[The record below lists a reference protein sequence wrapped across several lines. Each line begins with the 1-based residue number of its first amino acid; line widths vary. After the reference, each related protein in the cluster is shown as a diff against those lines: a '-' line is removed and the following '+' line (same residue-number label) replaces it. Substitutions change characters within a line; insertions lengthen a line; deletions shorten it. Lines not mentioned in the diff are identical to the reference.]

1 MHKFTKA
8 LAAIGLAAVMSQS
21 AMAENLKLGFLVKQ
35 PEEPWFQTEWKFA
48 DKAGKDLGFEVIKI
62 AVPDGEKTLNAI
74 DSLAASG
81 AKGFVICT
89 PDPKLGSA
97 IVAKARGYDMKVIA
111 VDDQFVNAKGKPMD
125 TVPLVMMA
133 ATKIGERQGQELYK
147 EMQKRGWDVKESAVM
162 AITANE
168 LDTARRRTTG
178 SMDALKAAGFPEK
191 QIYQVPTKSND
202 IPGAFDAAN
211 SMLVQ
216 HPEVKH
222 WLIVGMNDSTVLGG
236 VRATEGQGFKAADI
250 IGIGING
257 VDAVSELS
265 KAQATGF
272 YGSLLPSP
280 DVHGYK
286 SSEMLYN
293 WVAKDVEPPKFT
305 EVTDVVLIT
314 RDNFKEELEKK
325 LFDGGFEVEERYQVG
340 KDISNVVVGLVE
352 GCEPIPET
360 HLHVCQVN
368 AGEHG
373 TMQICCGA
381 DNVRTGGKFPV
392 ALPGASVYATA
403 KDHKTIEGVMTIKK
417 GKLRGYESCGMLC
430 SGVELGLTE
439 DLYPGA
445 GYNGLLVLPED
456 AELGADVKELT
467 GLDDWIFDISLT
479 ANRPDCQS
487 ILGIAREVSAMLEKP
502 LKMPATDYNETDVE
516 KEGFSVRVEAPELC
530 PRYSAHYVYDVKIGE
545 SPAWMK
551 RRLALVGMS
560 AISNVVD
567 ITNYVLKEIVQP
579 LTSR

>member
-125 TVPLVMMA
+125 TVPLV
-133 ATKIGERQGQELYK
+133 I
-147 EMQKRGWDVKESAVM
+147 
-162 AITANE
+162 
-168 LDTARRRTTG
+168 
-178 SMDALKAAGFPEK
+178 
-191 QIYQVPTKSND
+191 
-202 IPGAFDAAN
+202 DAAN

-257 VDAVSELS
+257 VDALSELS

-325 LFDGGFEVEERYQVG
+325 
-340 KDISNVVVGLVE
+340 GL
-352 GCEPIPET
+352 
-360 HLHVCQVN
+360 
-368 AGEHG
+368 
-373 TMQICCGA
+373 
-381 DNVRTGGKFPV
+381 GGK
-392 ALPGASVYATA
+392 
-403 KDHKTIEGVMTIKK
+403 
-417 GKLRGYESCGMLC
+417 
-430 SGVELGLTE
+430 
-439 DLYPGA
+439 
-445 GYNGLLVLPED
+445 
-456 AELGADVKELT
+456 
-467 GLDDWIFDISLT
+467 
-479 ANRPDCQS
+479 
-487 ILGIAREVSAMLEKP
+487 
-502 LKMPATDYNETDVE
+502 
-516 KEGFSVRVEAPELC
+516 
-530 PRYSAHYVYDVKIGE
+530 
-545 SPAWMK
+545 
-551 RRLALVGMS
+551 
-560 AISNVVD
+560 
-567 ITNYVLKEIVQP
+567 
-579 LTSR
+579 